1 MLPEWRATRD
11 LHAAAT
17 ANAGGVIGYD
27 DGVHGDD
34 ATKGALAA
42 ALIQH
47 VTERHLGS

>member
-11 LHAAAT
+11 LHA

-47 VTERHLGS
+47 VTERHLGT